1 LRGRYDL
8 LVGSDLLYDRDASMA
23 LAGFIGRHAQPQAEV
38 WIVDPD
44 RGNRP
49 AFSRQMQALGF
60 GLREQ
65 RLDTAATAQAAQYK
79 GRLLVYRRSA

>member
-1 LRGRYDL
+1 
-8 LVGSDLLYDRDASMA
+8 MA
-23 LAGFIGRHAQPQAEV
+23 LETS
-38 WIVDPD
+38 
-44 RGNRP
+44 P

-79 GRLLVYRRSA
+79 GRLLVYCRSA